1 MIAKIIDGNK
11 VAKKIQNKIKKK
23 IFERKKNGLSKPGL
37 AVILVGENISSKI
50 YVKKKK
56 IACKKVGFISNIC
69 KLPISTTEKK
79 IIDIIQDFNKNPK
92 IHGILVQLPLPKNLN
107 TQKILRKISYK
118 KDVDGFHPFNIGLLC
133 QRNPRLRACTP
144 LGIMNLLKEYQ
155 INIKGLNALVIGASN
170 IVGRPMMLE
179 LLLSGCT
186 TTIAHRFTK
195 NLNEFI
201 KNADLI
207 VIAIGQPNFLNGKLI
222 KKGAIIIDV
231 GINRLKNGK
240 IVGDV
245 EFYSNYLKA
254 SYITPVPGGVGPMT
268 VTSLLQNTLY
278 ICEKYY
284 NKKKS
289 KI

>member
-1 MIAKIIDGNK
+1 MIAKIINGTK
-11 VAKKIQNKIKKK
+11 IAQKIQNKIKKK
-23 IFERKKNGLSKPGL
+23 IHKRKKNGLFQPGL
-37 AVILVGENISSKI
+37 AVVFVGNNISSKI
-50 YVKKKK
+50 YVKNKK
-56 IACKKVGFISNIC
+56 IACKKVGIISKIC
-69 KLPISTTEKK
+69 CLPVSVTEKK
-79 IIDIIQDFNKNPK
+79 IIHTIKSFNADPT
-92 IHGILVQLPLPKNLN
+92 IHGILIQLPLPKKFD

-144 LGIMNLLKEYQ
+144 LGIMNLLKSYQ
-155 INIKGLNALVIGASN
+155 IKIKGLNALIIGASN

-179 LLLSGCT
+179 LLLAGCT
-186 TTIAHRFTK
+186 TTIAHKFTK
-195 NLNEFI
+195 NLNQYV

-207 VIAIGQPNFLNGKLI
+207 VIAIGKPNFLHGKWI

-240 IVGDV
+240 IVGDAD
-245 EFYSNYLKA
+245 FNSNYLKA

-284 NKKKS
+284 DKKF
-289 KI
+289 

>member
-1 MIAKIIDGNK
+1 MIAKIIDGLK
-11 VAKKIQNKIKKK
+11 LAKKIQKKIKKK
-23 IFERKKNGLSKPGL
+23 IIQRKKNGLLRPGL
-37 AVILVGENISSKI
+37 AVILVGKNISSKI
-50 YVKKKK
+50 YVKNKK
-56 IACKKVGFISNIC
+56 IACKKVGLISKIC
-69 KLPISTTEKK
+69 KLSESSTEKK
-79 IIDIIQDFNKNPK
+79 IINTIKNFNSDGN
-92 IHGILVQLPLPKNLN
+92 IHGILIQLPLPKKIN

-144 LGIMNLLKEYQ
+144 LGIINLLKEYK

-179 LLLSGCT
+179 LLLAGCT
-186 TTIAHRFTK
+186 TTITHRFTK
-195 NLNEFI
+195 NLNKYI

-207 VIAIGQPNFLNGKLI
+207 VIAIGKPNFLNGKFI

-231 GINRLKNGK
+231 GINRLKNGQ

-245 EFYSNYLKA
+245 EFNSNYLKA

-278 ICEKYY
+278 ACENYY
-284 NKKKS
+284 DKQKQ
-289 KI
+289 